1 MHLTDRRLL
10 LFAALSAGA
19 SAACADPLTDLI
31 GKAGGLSGQSGK
43 GQALSAPSG
52 LGALSGLPGNVTTRE
67 GQDGLRQAL
76 TKGAI
81 AAVTHVGRLDGYWAD
96 GEIRIPLPG
105 TLGSLQKTLKGV
117 GLSGPLDDLHL
128 RVNRAAETAAPRAR
142 TLFTRAISTMTI
154 DDVAGVLRG
163 GDTAGTQ
170 YLKGRTGAQLE
181 TLFHPPMK
189 QALEGSGAMKAFR
202 SVSAQQGLDRFM
214 GSDPADSLTRFAVAK
229 GLDGL
234 FHYVG
239 VEEAAIRRDPV
250 KQTTGLL
257 KKVFGAL

>member
-1 MHLTDRRLL
+1 MRMTDRRLIL
-10 LFAALSAGA
+10 LALLSATGGIA
-19 SAACADPLTDLI
+19 QADPLTDLI
-31 GKAGGLSGQSGK
+31 GKA
-43 GQALSAPSG
+43 AP
-52 LGALSGLPGNVTTRE
+52 GAFTGPGRLPTTITPRE
-67 GQDGLRQAL
+67 GQDGLKQAL

-81 AAVTHVGRLDGYWAD
+81 AAVAHVGKLDGYWAD
-96 GEIRIPLPG
+96 GQIRIPLPG
-105 TLGSLQKTLKGV
+105 ALGSLQRTLKGV

-128 RVNRAAETAAPRAR
+128 RVNRAAETAAPKAR
-142 TLFTRAISTMTI
+142 GLFTRAISTMTI
-154 DDVAGVLRG
+154 EDVAGVLRG

-170 YLKGRTGAQLE
+170 YLKNRTGSQLE

-189 QALEGSGAMKAFR
+189 QALEGSGAMKALR

-214 GSDPADSLTRFAVAK
+214 SGDPADNLTRFAVAK

-234 FHYVG
+234 FYYVG
-239 VEEAAIRRDPV
+239 MEESAIRRDPV